1 MIFSLAD
8 FKPFLRFIVNL
19 SRVILLTD
27 KLEEALYLLANLA
40 LCFFLSLLK
49 SSSAGR
55 NFPAALFKVRHV
67 GFAFITRYYHRRIE
81 PCSRVILKLH
91 VRVIGAIFFT
101 ILRFD

>member
-1 MIFSLAD
+1 MIFNLAD

-27 KLEEALYLLANLA
+27 KLEEALHLLANRA
-40 LCFFLSLLK
+40 LCFSVSLLK

-55 NFPAALFKVRHV
+55 NLPAVPFKVRHV
-67 GFAFITRYYHRRIE
+67 GFVFIARYYHSPIE
-81 PCSRVILKLH
+81 PCSRVIVKLH
-91 VRVIGAIFFT
+91 VRIIGAIFFT